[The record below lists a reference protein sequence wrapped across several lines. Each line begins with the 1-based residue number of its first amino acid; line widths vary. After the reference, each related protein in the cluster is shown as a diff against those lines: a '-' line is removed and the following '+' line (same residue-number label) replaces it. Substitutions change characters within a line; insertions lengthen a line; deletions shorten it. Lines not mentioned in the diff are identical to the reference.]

1 MDQKVTAPVKASL
14 DKPAYNPILLMSY
27 KVARK
32 ILKYGLYITL
42 LYFAYEGFMA
52 WK

>member
-1 MDQKVTAPVKASL
+1 MAQATVPVKASF
-14 DKPAYNPILLMSY
+14 DKPAYNPILFISY
-27 KVARK
+27 KVVK
-32 ILKYGLYITL
+32 KVVKYSLYISL

>member
-1 MDQKVTAPVKASL
+1 MEQSTEQKDNKLVN
-14 DKPAYNPILLMSY
+14 NPILSKSY
-27 KVARK
+27 KVVK
-32 ILKYGLYITL
+32 KVLKYCGYATI